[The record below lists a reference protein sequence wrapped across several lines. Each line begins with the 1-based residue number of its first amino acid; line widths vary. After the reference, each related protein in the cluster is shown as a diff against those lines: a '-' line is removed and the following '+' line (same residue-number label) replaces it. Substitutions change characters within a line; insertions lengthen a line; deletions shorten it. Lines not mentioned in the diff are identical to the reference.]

1 MWNLKFGYLSW
12 SHFLSFFALRYAE
25 HASDVSPKPPPVL
38 LFQISNAYNLSTEAQ
53 MFTRL
58 QGFTT
63 FYPSQIL
70 LQTCSCS
77 KPRLICRK
85 GSLKHISSQ
94 LFNLSRLFFLSRTH
108 VTPFFSLKMIEAE
121 GSQTFRWSPTK
132 ASKKSSKQPGRN
144 CHSQQQLKPIYES
157 KFSSEYST
165 LSDKYRGPTLPRRS
179 KAGSAT
185 ENMAAWSD
193 SLSGPDST
201 SETTH
206 LILSYSGSVV
216 LSSELVGT
224 DVMVLSVMKPQQG
237 AHRFEAGNMDDKTHV
252 VVLVETKQDQTS
264 KWQMDA

>member
-1 MWNLKFGYLSW
+1 MARYNLTQHVKSEIWIFVMVSFSIIF
-12 SHFLSFFALRYAE
+12 SHWGMQNMPLMYHQNRLQCF
-25 HASDVSPKPPPVL
+25 

-94 LFNLSRLFFLSRTH
+94 LFNLSRLFFLSSTH
-108 VTPFFSLKMIEAE
+108 VTPFSWLKMIEAE
-121 GSQTFRWSPTK
+121 GSQTFRWSLTK

-157 KFSSEYST
+157 KCSSEYST
-165 LSDKYRGPTLPRRS
+165 LSDK
-179 KAGSAT
+179 
-185 ENMAAWSD
+185 
-193 SLSGPDST
+193 
-201 SETTH
+201 
-206 LILSYSGSVV
+206 V
-216 LSSELVGT
+216 
-224 DVMVLSVMKPQQG
+224 
-237 AHRFEAGNMDDKTHV
+237 
-252 VVLVETKQDQTS
+252 
-264 KWQMDA
+264 